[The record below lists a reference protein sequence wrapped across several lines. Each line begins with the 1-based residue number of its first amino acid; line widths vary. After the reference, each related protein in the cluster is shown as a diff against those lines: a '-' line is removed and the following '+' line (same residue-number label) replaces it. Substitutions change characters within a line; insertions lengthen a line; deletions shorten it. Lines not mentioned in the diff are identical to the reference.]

1 MSSHPRNPI
10 EANTECAV
18 CEQADW
24 QTETVLIL
32 GATPIGNL
40 GDVSTRLREALETVE
55 VIACEDTR
63 TTAHLLSAL
72 GITHRPTLIA
82 LHEHNERG
90 ESARVVE
97 RAHDTDVLVL
107 TDAGMPAVSDP
118 GYRVV
123 TAAIAAGVQ
132 VTCLPG
138 PSAVL
143 MALALSGLATDR
155 FAFDGFLPRKGAERR
170 ALFAEV
176 ARETRT
182 LIFFESPHRIAE
194 ALADA
199 RDVLGA
205 DRLAAVC
212 RELTKM
218 HEEIRRGSLGAL
230 ADWAAEGV
238 RGEIVILVAGAAP
251 ANISLDAALDQV
263 AELTAS
269 GLRLK
274 EACAQVA
281 DATGHSSRE
290 LYQGALARR

>member
-1 MSSHPRNPI
+1 
-10 EANTECAV
+10 
-18 CEQADW
+18 
-24 QTETVLIL
+24 
-32 GATPIGNL
+32 
-40 GDVSTRLREALETVE
+40 
-55 VIACEDTR
+55 
-63 TTAHLLSAL
+63 
-72 GITHRPTLIA
+72 
-82 LHEHNERG
+82 
-90 ESARVVE
+90 
-97 RAHDTDVLVL
+97 
-107 TDAGMPAVSDP
+107 MPAVSDP

-123 TAAIAAGVQ
+123 QAAIAAGVT

-143 MALALSGLATDR
+143 VALTLSGLATDR

-170 ALFAEV
+170 SLFSDV

-205 DRLAAVC
+205 DRRAAVC
-212 RELTKM
+212 RELTKL
-218 HEEIRRGSLGAL
+218 HEEIRRGTLAEL

-238 RGEIVILVAGAAP
+238 RGEIVIVVAGAEP
-251 ANISLDAALDQV
+251 ASVSLDAALDQV
-263 AELTAS
+263 TELTSS

-281 DATGHSSRE
+281 DATGHSARE
-290 LYQGALARR
+290 LYQGALARK

>member
-1 MSSHPRNPI
+1 MRVAFARWGSR
-10 EANTECAV
+10 
-18 CEQADW
+18 ADW
-24 QTETVLIL
+24 QTGSVLIL

-40 GDVSTRLREALETVE
+40 GDVSTRLRATLETVD

-72 GITHRPTLIA
+72 GITHRPALIA
-82 LHEHNERG
+82 LHEHNERD

-97 RAHDTDVLVL
+97 RARETDVLVL

-123 TAAIAAGVQ
+123 TAAIAAGVA

-205 DRLAAVC
+205 ERQAAVC

-218 HEEIRRGSLGAL
+218 HEEIRRGTLDAL
-230 ADWAAEGV
+230 AEWAAAGV
-238 RGEIVILVAGAAP
+238 RGEIVVVVAGAEP
-251 ANISLDAALDQV
+251 ANIPLDAALNQV

>member
-1 MSSHPRNPI
+1 MAFARWGSR
-10 EANTECAV
+10 
-18 CEQADW
+18 ADW

-40 GDVSTRLREALETVE
+40 GDVSARLRAALETVE

-72 GITHRPTLIA
+72 GIAHRPALIA
-82 LHEHNERG
+82 LHEHNERD

-97 RAHDTDVLVL
+97 RARETDVLVL

-123 TAAIAAGVQ
+123 TAAIAAGVE

-205 DRLAAVC
+205 DRQAAVC

-218 HEEIRRGSLGAL
+218 HEEIRRGTLGAL
-230 ADWAAEGV
+230 AEWAAAGV
-238 RGEIVILVAGAAP
+238 RGEIVVVVAGAEP
-251 ANISLDAALDQV
+251 ADIPLDAALNQV

>member
-1 MSSHPRNPI
+1 MRAAFERWGSR
-10 EANTECAV
+10 
-18 CEQADW
+18 ADW
-24 QTETVLIL
+24 QTGTVLIL

-40 GDVSTRLREALETVE
+40 GDVSTRLRATLETVE

-72 GITHRPTLIA
+72 GITHRPALIA
-82 LHEHNERG
+82 LHEHNERD

-97 RAHDTDVLVL
+97 RARETDVLVL

-123 TAAIAAGVQ
+123 TAAIAAGVA

-170 ALFAEV
+170 SLFAEV

-205 DRLAAVC
+205 DRQAAVC

-218 HEEIRRGSLGAL
+218 HEEIRRGTLGAL
-230 ADWAAEGV
+230 AEWAAAGV
-238 RGEIVILVAGAAP
+238 RGEIVIVVAGAEP
-251 ANISLDAALDQV
+251 ANIPLDAALNQV

>member
-1 MSSHPRNPI
+1 VRVAFARWGSR
-10 EANTECAV
+10 
-18 CEQADW
+18 ADW
-24 QTETVLIL
+24 QTGSVLIL

-40 GDVSTRLREALETVE
+40 GDVSTRLRATLETVD

-72 GITHRPTLIA
+72 GITHRPALIA
-82 LHEHNERG
+82 LHEHNERD

-97 RAHDTDVLVL
+97 RARETDVLVL

-123 TAAIAAGVQ
+123 TAAIAAGVA

-170 ALFAEV
+170 SLFAEV

-205 DRLAAVC
+205 DRQAAVC

-218 HEEIRRGSLGAL
+218 HEEIRRGTLGAL
-230 ADWAAEGV
+230 AEWAMAGV
-238 RGEIVILVAGAAP
+238 RGEIVVVVAGAEP
-251 ANISLDAALDQV
+251 ANIPLDAALNQV

>member
-1 MSSHPRNPI
+1 MRAAFERWGSP
-10 EANTECAV
+10 
-18 CEQADW
+18 ADW

-40 GDVSTRLREALETVE
+40 GDVSTRLRATLETVE

-72 GITHRPTLIA
+72 GITHRPALIA
-82 LHEHNERG
+82 LHEHNERD

-97 RAHDTDVLVL
+97 RARETDVLVL

-123 TAAIAAGVQ
+123 TAAIAAGVA

-170 ALFAEV
+170 ELFAEV
-176 ARETRT
+176 SRETRT

-205 DRLAAVC
+205 DRQAAVC

-218 HEEIRRGSLGAL
+218 HEEIRRGTLGEL
-230 ADWAAEGV
+230 TEWAEAGV
-238 RGEIVILVAGAAP
+238 RGEIVIVVAGAEP
-251 ANISLDAALDQV
+251 ANIPLDAALDQV

-269 GLRLK
+269 GLRLN

>member
-1 MSSHPRNPI
+1 MRVAFARWGSR
-10 EANTECAV
+10 
-18 CEQADW
+18 ADW
-24 QTETVLIL
+24 QTGSVLIL

-40 GDVSTRLREALETVE
+40 GDVSTRLRTALETVE

-72 GITHRPTLIA
+72 GITHRPALIA
-82 LHEHNERG
+82 LHEHNERD
-90 ESARVVE
+90 ESARMVE
-97 RAHDTDVLVL
+97 RAREMDVLVL

-123 TAAIAAGVQ
+123 TAAIAAGVA

-170 ALFAEV
+170 SLFAEV

-199 RDVLGA
+199 REVLGA
-205 DRLAAVC
+205 DRQAAVC

-218 HEEIRRGSLGAL
+218 HEEIRRGTLGELSA
-230 ADWAAEGV
+230 WAAEGV
-238 RGEIVILVAGAAP
+238 RGEIVIVVAGAEP
-251 ANISLDAALDQV
+251 ANIPLNAALDQV

>member
-1 MSSHPRNPI
+1 MFERWGSR
-10 EANTECAV
+10 
-18 CEQADW
+18 ADW

-40 GDVSTRLREALETVE
+40 GDVSTRLRATLETVE

-72 GITHRPTLIA
+72 GITHRPALIA
-82 LHEHNERG
+82 LHEHNERD

-97 RAHDTDVLVL
+97 RARDTDVLVL

-123 TAAIAAGVQ
+123 TAAIAAGIP

-205 DRLAAVC
+205 DRQAAVC

-218 HEEIRRGSLGAL
+218 HEEIRRGTLGEL
-230 ADWAAEGV
+230 TEWAAAGV
-238 RGEIVILVAGAAP
+238 RGEIVIVVAGAEP
-251 ANISLDAALDQV
+251 ANIPLDAALDQV

>member
-1 MSSHPRNPI
+1 MRVDVARWGSG
-10 EANTECAV
+10 
-18 CEQADW
+18 ADW
-24 QTETVLIL
+24 QTGTVLIL

-40 GDVSTRLREALETVE
+40 GDASTRLRATLETVE

-72 GITHRPTLIA
+72 GITHRPALIA
-82 LHEHNERG
+82 LHEHNERD

-97 RAHDTDVLVL
+97 RARETDVLVL

-123 TAAIAAGVQ
+123 TAAIAAGVA

-170 ALFAEV
+170 SLFAEV

-205 DRLAAVC
+205 DRQAAVC

-218 HEEIRRGSLGAL
+218 HEEIRRDTLGAL
-230 ADWAAEGV
+230 AEWAAAGV
-238 RGEIVILVAGAAP
+238 RGEIVVVVAGAEP
-251 ANISLDAALDQV
+251 ADIPLDAALNQV

>member
-1 MSSHPRNPI
+1 
-10 EANTECAV
+10 
-18 CEQADW
+18 
-24 QTETVLIL
+24 VLIL

-40 GDVSTRLREALETVE
+40 GDVSARLRQTLESVA

-82 LHEHNERG
+82 LHEHNERD

-97 RAHDTDVLVL
+97 RARETVVLVL

-123 TAAIAAGVQ
+123 QAAIAAGVA

-138 PSAVL
+138 PSSVL
-143 MALALSGLATDR
+143 VALTLSGLATDR
-155 FAFDGFLPRKGAERR
+155 FTFDGFLPRKGAERR

-205 DRLAAVC
+205 ERSAAVC

-218 HEEIRRGSLGAL
+218 HEEIRRGSLSQL
-230 ADWAAEGV
+230 AEWAADGV
-238 RGEIVILVAGAAP
+238 RGEIVIVVAGAAP
-251 ANISLDAALDQV
+251 ATITLDAALDQV

-290 LYQGALARR
+290 LYQGALARK

>member
-1 MSSHPRNPI
+1 MGAPFERRGSR
-10 EANTECAV
+10 
-18 CEQADW
+18 ADW

-40 GDVSTRLREALETVE
+40 GDVSTRLRAALETVE

-72 GITHRPTLIA
+72 GITHRPALIA
-82 LHEHNERG
+82 LHEHNERD

-97 RAHDTDVLVL
+97 RARETDVLVL

-123 TAAIAAGVQ
+123 TAAIAAGVA

-182 LIFFESPHRIAE
+182 LIFFESPHRISE

-199 RDVLGA
+199 REVLGA
-205 DRLAAVC
+205 DRQAAVC

-218 HEEIRRGSLGAL
+218 HEEIRRGPLGEL
-230 ADWAAEGV
+230 AEWAAEGV
-238 RGEIVILVAGAAP
+238 RGEIVIVVAGAEP

>member
-1 MSSHPRNPI
+1 MR
-10 EANTECAV
+10 
-18 CEQADW
+18 EQADW

-40 GDVSTRLREALETVE
+40 GDVSTRLRETLETVE

-82 LHEHNERG
+82 LHEHNERD

-97 RAHDTDVLVL
+97 RARDTDVLVL

-176 ARETRT
+176 AREPRT

-218 HEEIRRGSLGAL
+218 HEEIRRGSLGEL

-238 RGEIVILVAGAAP
+238 RGEIVIVVAGAAP

-263 AELTAS
+263 TELTAS

-290 LYQGALARR
+290 LYQGSLARR

>member
-1 MSSHPRNPI
+1 
-10 EANTECAV
+10 
-18 CEQADW
+18 
-24 QTETVLIL
+24 VLIL

-40 GDVSTRLREALETVE
+40 GDVSTRLRATLETVD

-72 GITHRPTLIA
+72 GITHRPALIA
-82 LHEHNERG
+82 LHAHNERD

-97 RAHDTDVLVL
+97 RARETDVLVL

-123 TAAIAAGVQ
+123 TAAIAAGVA

-205 DRLAAVC
+205 DRQAAVC

-218 HEEIRRGSLGAL
+218 HEEIRRGPLGAL
-230 ADWAAEGV
+230 AEWAAAGV
-238 RGEIVILVAGAAP
+238 RGEIVIVVAGAEP
-251 ANISLDAALDQV
+251 ANIPLDAALDQV

>member
-1 MSSHPRNPI
+1 VRAAFERWGSR
-10 EANTECAV
+10 
-18 CEQADW
+18 ADW

-40 GDVSTRLREALETVE
+40 GDVSTRLRATLETVD

-72 GITHRPTLIA
+72 GITHHPALIA
-82 LHEHNERG
+82 LHEHNERD

-97 RAHDTDVLVL
+97 RARETDVLVL

-123 TAAIAAGVQ
+123 TAAIAAGVA

-205 DRLAAVC
+205 DRQAAVC

-218 HEEIRRGSLGAL
+218 HEEIRRGTLGAL
-230 ADWAAEGV
+230 AEWAAAGV
-238 RGEIVILVAGAAP
+238 RGEIVIVVAGAEP
-251 ANISLDAALDQV
+251 ANIPLDAALDQV

>member
-1 MSSHPRNPI
+1 MRVDVARWGSG
-10 EANTECAV
+10 
-18 CEQADW
+18 ADW
-24 QTETVLIL
+24 QTGTVLIL

-40 GDVSTRLREALETVE
+40 GDVSTRLRATLETVE

-72 GITHRPTLIA
+72 GITHRPALIA
-82 LHEHNERG
+82 LHEHNDRD

-97 RAHDTDVLVL
+97 RARETDVLVL

-123 TAAIAAGVQ
+123 TAAIAAGVT

-205 DRLAAVC
+205 DRQAAVC

-218 HEEIRRGSLGAL
+218 HEEIRRDTLGAL
-230 ADWAAEGV
+230 AEWAAAGV
-238 RGEIVILVAGAAP
+238 RGEIVVVVAGAEP
-251 ANISLDAALDQV
+251 ADIPLDAALNQV

>member
-1 MSSHPRNPI
+1 M
-10 EANTECAV
+10 
-18 CEQADW
+18 
-24 QTETVLIL
+24 LIL

-40 GDVSTRLREALETVE
+40 GDVSTRLRATLETVD

-72 GITHRPTLIA
+72 GITHRPALIA
-82 LHEHNERG
+82 LHEHNERD

-97 RAHDTDVLVL
+97 RARETDVLVL

-123 TAAIAAGVQ
+123 TAAIAAGVA

-205 DRLAAVC
+205 DRQAAVC

-218 HEEIRRGSLGAL
+218 HEEIRRGPLGEL
-230 ADWAAEGV
+230 TEWAAAGV
-238 RGEIVILVAGAAP
+238 RGEIVIVVAGAEP
-251 ANISLDAALDQV
+251 ANIPLDAALDQV

>member
-1 MSSHPRNPI
+1 VFERWGSR
-10 EANTECAV
+10 
-18 CEQADW
+18 ADW

-40 GDVSTRLREALETVE
+40 GDVSTRLRATLETVE

-72 GITHRPTLIA
+72 GITHRPALIA
-82 LHEHNERG
+82 LHEHNERD

-97 RAHDTDVLVL
+97 RARDTDVLVL

-123 TAAIAAGVQ
+123 TAAIAAGIP

-205 DRLAAVC
+205 DRQAAVC

-218 HEEIRRGSLGAL
+218 HEEIRRGTLGEL
-230 ADWAAEGV
+230 TEWAAAGV
-238 RGEIVILVAGAAP
+238 RGEIVIVVAGAEP
-251 ANISLDAALDQV
+251 ANIPLDAALDQV

>member
-1 MSSHPRNPI
+1 MRVAFARWGSR
-10 EANTECAV
+10 
-18 CEQADW
+18 ADW
-24 QTETVLIL
+24 QTGSVLIL

-40 GDVSTRLREALETVE
+40 GDVSTRLRATLETVD

-72 GITHRPTLIA
+72 GITHRPALIA
-82 LHEHNERG
+82 LHEHNERD

-97 RAHDTDVLVL
+97 RARETDVLVL

-123 TAAIAAGVQ
+123 TAAIAAGVA

-205 DRLAAVC
+205 ERQAAVC

-218 HEEIRRGSLGAL
+218 HEEIRRGTLGELTA
-230 ADWAAEGV
+230 WAAEGV
-238 RGEIVILVAGAAP
+238 RGEMVIVVAGAEP
-251 ANISLDAALDQV
+251 ANIPLDAALDQV

>member
-1 MSSHPRNPI
+1 MDD
-10 EANTECAV
+10 V
-18 CEQADW
+18 DW

-40 GDVSTRLREALETVE
+40 GDVSTRLRATLETVE

-72 GITHRPTLIA
+72 GVTHRPTLIA
-82 LHEHNERG
+82 LHEHNERD

-97 RAHDTDVLVL
+97 RARETDVLVL

-123 TAAIAAGVQ
+123 QAAIEAGVT

-143 MALALSGLATDR
+143 VALTLSGLATDR

-170 ALFAEV
+170 SLFSEV

-199 RDVLGA
+199 RDVLGP
-205 DRLAAVC
+205 DRQAAVC
-212 RELTKM
+212 RELTKL
-218 HEEIRRGSLGAL
+218 HEEIRRGTLGEL

-238 RGEIVILVAGAAP
+238 RGEIVIVVAGAQP
-251 ANISLDAALDQV
+251 SSVSLDVALDQV
-263 AELTAS
+263 AELTES

-281 DATGHSSRE
+281 DATGHSARE
-290 LYQGALARR
+290 LYQGALARK

>member
-1 MSSHPRNPI
+1 MRVAFARWGSR
-10 EANTECAV
+10 
-18 CEQADW
+18 ADW
-24 QTETVLIL
+24 QTGSVLIL

-40 GDVSTRLREALETVE
+40 GDVSTRLRATLETVD

-72 GITHRPTLIA
+72 GITHRPALIA
-82 LHEHNERG
+82 LHEHNERD

-97 RAHDTDVLVL
+97 RARETDVLVL

-123 TAAIAAGVQ
+123 TAAIAAGVA

-170 ALFAEV
+170 SLFAEV

-205 DRLAAVC
+205 DRQAAVC

-218 HEEIRRGSLGAL
+218 HEEIRRGTLGAL
-230 ADWAAEGV
+230 AEWAMAGV
-238 RGEIVILVAGAAP
+238 RGEIVVVVAGAEP
-251 ANISLDAALDQV
+251 ANIPLDAALNQV

>member
-1 MSSHPRNPI
+1 VR
-10 EANTECAV
+10 AV
-18 CEQADW
+18 FERCGSRADW

-40 GDVSTRLREALETVE
+40 GDVSTRLRATLETVE

-72 GITHRPTLIA
+72 GITHRPALIA
-82 LHEHNERG
+82 LHEHNERD

-97 RAHDTDVLVL
+97 RAREADVLVL

-123 TAAIAAGVQ
+123 TAAIAAGIP

-176 ARETRT
+176 SRETRT

-205 DRLAAVC
+205 DRQAAVC

-218 HEEIRRGSLGAL
+218 HEEIRRGALGEL
-230 ADWAAEGV
+230 TEWAEAGV
-238 RGEIVILVAGAAP
+238 RGEIVIVVAGAEP
-251 ANISLDAALDQV
+251 ANIPLDAALDQV

>member
-1 MSSHPRNPI
+1 M
-10 EANTECAV
+10 
-18 CEQADW
+18 
-24 QTETVLIL
+24 LIL

-40 GDVSTRLREALETVE
+40 GDVSTRLRAKLETVE

-63 TTAHLLSAL
+63 TTAHLLSAV
-72 GITHRPTLIA
+72 GVTHRPTLIA

-97 RAHDTDVLVL
+97 RARETDVLVL
-107 TDAGMPAVSDP
+107 SDAGMPAVSDP

-123 TAAIAAGVQ
+123 QAAIAAGVT

-143 MALALSGLATDR
+143 VALTLSGLATDR

-170 ALFAEV
+170 SLFSDV

-205 DRLAAVC
+205 DRRAAVC
-212 RELTKM
+212 RELTKL
-218 HEEIRRGSLGAL
+218 HEEIRRGTLAEL

-238 RGEIVILVAGAAP
+238 RGEIVIVVAGAEP
-251 ANISLDAALDQV
+251 ASVSLDAALDQV
-263 AELTAS
+263 TELTSS

-281 DATGHSSRE
+281 DATGHSARE
-290 LYQGALARR
+290 LYQGALARK

>member
-1 MSSHPRNPI
+1 
-10 EANTECAV
+10 
-18 CEQADW
+18 
-24 QTETVLIL
+24 VLIL

-40 GDVSTRLREALETVE
+40 GDVSTRLRATLETVD

-72 GITHRPTLIA
+72 GITHRPVLIA
-82 LHEHNERG
+82 LHEHNERD

-97 RAHDTDVLVL
+97 RARESDVLVL

-123 TAAIAAGVQ
+123 TAAIAAGVA

-205 DRLAAVC
+205 DRQAAVC

-218 HEEIRRGSLGAL
+218 HEEIRRGTLGAL
-230 ADWAAEGV
+230 AEWAAAGV
-238 RGEIVILVAGAAP
+238 RGEIVIVVAGAEP
-251 ANISLDAALDQV
+251 ANIPLDAALDQV

>member
-1 MSSHPRNPI
+1 MRVDVARWGSG
-10 EANTECAV
+10 
-18 CEQADW
+18 ADW
-24 QTETVLIL
+24 QTGTVLIL

-40 GDVSTRLREALETVE
+40 GDASTRLRATLETVE

-72 GITHRPTLIA
+72 GITHRPALIA
-82 LHEHNERG
+82 LHEHNERD

-97 RAHDTDVLVL
+97 RARETDVLVL

-123 TAAIAAGVQ
+123 TAAIAAGVA

-205 DRLAAVC
+205 DRQAAVC

-218 HEEIRRGSLGAL
+218 HEEIRRDTLGAL
-230 ADWAAEGV
+230 AEWAAAGV
-238 RGEIVILVAGAAP
+238 RGEIVVVVAGAEP
-251 ANISLDAALDQV
+251 ADIPLDAALNQV

>member
-1 MSSHPRNPI
+1 MRVDVARWGSG
-10 EANTECAV
+10 
-18 CEQADW
+18 ADW
-24 QTETVLIL
+24 QTGSVLIL

-40 GDVSTRLREALETVE
+40 GDVSTRLRATLETVE

-72 GITHRPTLIA
+72 GITHRPALIA
-82 LHEHNERG
+82 LHEHNERD

-97 RAHDTDVLVL
+97 RARETDVLVL

-123 TAAIAAGVQ
+123 TAAIAAGVE

-205 DRLAAVC
+205 DRQAAVC

-218 HEEIRRGSLGAL
+218 HEEIRRGTLGAL
-230 ADWAAEGV
+230 AEWAAAGV
-238 RGEIVILVAGAAP
+238 RGEIVVVVAGAEP
-251 ANISLDAALDQV
+251 ANIPLDAALNQV

>member
-1 MSSHPRNPI
+1 MCGRCRSR
-10 EANTECAV
+10 
-18 CEQADW
+18 ADW

-40 GDVSTRLREALETVE
+40 GDVSARLRQTLESVE

-72 GITHRPTLIA
+72 GITHRPNLIA
-82 LHEHNERG
+82 LHEHNERD

-97 RAHDTDVLVL
+97 RARETDVLVL

-123 TAAIAAGVQ
+123 QAAITAGVA

-143 MALALSGLATDR
+143 VALTLSGLATDR
-155 FAFDGFLPRKGAERR
+155 FTFDGFLPRKGAERR
-170 ALFAEV
+170 ALLAEV

-205 DRLAAVC
+205 ERSAAVC

-218 HEEIRRGSLGAL
+218 HEEIRRGSLSQL
-230 ADWAAEGV
+230 AEWAAEGV
-238 RGEIVILVAGAAP
+238 RGEIVIVVAGAAP
-251 ANISLDAALDQV
+251 ATITLDAALDQV

-290 LYQGALARR
+290 LYQGALARK